1 MFSLLFSCPHCGDC
15 SFTLPQEVARHVRD
29 KRCQLPTTHLI
40 AEEHQQIST
49 ENNYTTYQREEDRTI
64 NKDCIEISYIDHQ
77 SHPVVANFGAGMFFF
92 FILFLK

>member
-29 KRCQLPTTHLI
+29 KRCQLPTTNII
-40 AEEHQQIST
+40 AEQHQQVST

-64 NKDCIEISYIDHQ
+64 SKDCIEISYIDHQ
-77 SHPVVANFGAGMFFF
+77 AHPVDCPLGSFFLYFTYFFF
-92 FILFLK
+92 